1 MTKPWVDGSRELLQH
16 SINHLD
22 SGSDFDKRIA
32 MISID
37 NAVELIIKSYLSLPK
52 RARGSKGPT
61 RKEMTDAENSF
72 PTLLDILEKYD
83 SIKLVGIELA
93 DIEWY
98 HRIRNQLYHSG
109 SGITVE
115 STKVETYF
123 EIASN
128 LFENLFGFTLNL
140 DLSKH
145 HKSLFVDFLNLWIYF
160 EKEFRR
166 QLPPKQSLAYY
177 WKREYLDSINPEL
190 VELYNNVSSFRNNIV
205 QGAIEPETHE
215 IEENIR
221 ILEKMMKYLHIDTKL
236 IITTK

>member
-1 MTKPWVDGSRELLQH
+1 MTKPWVDGPRELLQH
-16 SINHLD
+16 SIDHLD

-32 MISID
+32 MIGID
-37 NAVELIIKSYLSLPK
+37 NAVELIIKSYLSLPN
-52 RARGSKGPT
+52 RARGSKGPS
-61 RKEMTDAENSF
+61 RKEITEAENSF
-72 PTLLDILEKYD
+72 SSLLDILEKYG
-83 SIKLVGIELA
+83 SMKLMGIELA

-145 HKSLFVDFLNLWIYF
+145 QKSLFGNFLTHWIYF
-160 EKEFRR
+160 EKEFRN
-166 QLPPKQSLAYY
+166 QLPPKQDFAYY
-177 WKREYLDSINPEL
+177 WKRDYLDSINPKL
-190 VELYNNVSSFRNNIV
+190 VELYNTVSSFRNNIV
-205 QGAIEPETHE
+205 HGVIEPETHE

-221 ILEKMMKYLHIDTKL
+221 ILREIMKYLN
-236 IITTK
+236 ITPQ

>member
-1 MTKPWVDGSRELLQH
+1 MTKPWVDGPRELLQH
-16 SINHLD
+16 SIDHLD

-32 MISID
+32 MIGID
-37 NAVELIIKSYLSLPK
+37 NAVELIIKSYLSLPN

-61 RKEMTDAENSF
+61 RKELAEAENSF
-72 PTLLDILEKYD
+72 SILLDIFEKYD
-83 SIKLVGIELA
+83 SIKLMGIELA

-128 LFENLFGFTLNL
+128 LFENLFGFPLNL

-145 HKSLFVDFLNLWIYF
+145 QKSLFGDFLTLWIYF

-166 QLPPKQSLAYY
+166 QLPPKQDLAYH
-177 WKREYLDSINPEL
+177 WKRNYLNSINPEL
-190 VELYNNVSSFRNNIV
+190 VELYNIVFSFRNEIV
-205 QGAIEPETHE
+205 HGVVEP
-215 IEENIR
+215 
-221 ILEKMMKYLHIDTKL
+221 DTRFEYCL
-236 IITTK
+236 